1 MKNPTDF
8 YGYCGRIPTN
18 FTQYLNNMLSNIRIV
33 LIETS
38 HSGNIG
44 SAARAMKTMGL
55 SHLYLVNPK
64 QAIDEQAVALSA
76 GADDV
81 VKNAKIVPHFNDAVA
96 DCSLVIGTSARL
108 RHLQNTLIE
117 PRECGEK
124 VIQAAKCGQIAL
136 VFGRERVGL
145 TNEELLKC
153 HYHLTIPA
161 NPDYSSLNLAMAVQL
176 VCYELRMAFL
186 HQQSLPV
193 STIDNVDKNVDT
205 LATAQELEYFYQHT
219 EQLYTRLKF
228 IHNQGVMQKLRR
240 LYHRAQVEKNELNIL
255 RGMLSAVE
263 KALK

>member
-1 MKNPTDF
+1 MQNPTDF
-8 YGYCGRIPTN
+8 YGYCGKIPTK
-18 FTQYLNNMLSNIRIV
+18 FTQYLNSMLNNIRIV

-55 SHLYLVNPK
+55 ENLYLVNPK
-64 QAIDEQAVALSA
+64 QAIDEQAIALSA

-81 VKNAKIVPHFNDAVA
+81 VKNAKIVPHFDDAVA

-186 HQQSLPV
+186 HQQNLPV
-193 STIDNVDKNVDT
+193 STIDNVDT

-219 EQLYTRLKF
+219 EQLYTKLKF

-240 LYHRAQVEKNELNIL
+240 LYQRSQLEKNELNIL

-263 KALK
+263 KTLK